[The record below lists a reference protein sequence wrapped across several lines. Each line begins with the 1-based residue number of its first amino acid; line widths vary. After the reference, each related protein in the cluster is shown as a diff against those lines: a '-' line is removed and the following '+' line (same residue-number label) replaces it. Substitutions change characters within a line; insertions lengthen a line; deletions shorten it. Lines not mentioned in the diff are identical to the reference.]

1 MEASIVQKD
10 DNLQEAG
17 EVSQTFFVAPN
28 GDNIRGDGTME
39 AEPRQAGLLFFA
51 GNVVYH
57 NCLSNQKRN
66 MPSGWPSAVNLTH
79 RGDIVVGNSIYE
91 NYGEGLGVYG
101 NGHHVAD
108 NDLHDNFGVE

>member
-39 AEPRQAGLLFFA
+39 HPFATIERAIGAAANSRDGGDEILLREGTYYPALPLELSEKGTPQRWSRLAAWAGE
-51 GNVVYH
+51 
-57 NCLSNQKRN
+57 R
-66 MPSGWPSAVNLTH
+66 AVI
-79 RGDIVVGNSIYE
+79 D
-91 NYGEGLGVYG
+91 
-101 NGHHVAD
+101 
-108 NDLHDNFGVE
+108 